1 VRHHVL
7 LTVVLLAAQLPACA
21 ALEDT
26 PRQAKAREEWR
37 QCEGSFPGVTVKR
50 VEADGRT
57 WFWYDSPSALAAAR
71 ACITQVRVKNA
82 RPGPAPIRHDSFRQH
97 TVNLSPT

>member
-1 VRHHVL
+1 MRHHVL

-37 QCEGSFPGVTVKR
+37 QCEGSFPG
-50 VEADGRT
+50 
-57 WFWYDSPSALAAAR
+57 
-71 ACITQVRVKNA
+71 
-82 RPGPAPIRHDSFRQH
+82 
-97 TVNLSPT
+97 